1 MKYSNLVIAI
11 PHSSGHPHE
20 AIGASWGD
28 DPEVVRESD
37 RWTDWFTDELFNSE
51 IGDVDVVKCYGSRF
65 DCDVERLEHEP
76 DRICRHSMIDGETD
90 AASFRNAMLADWYQ
104 YRAELL
110 DKASRGGENPRI
122 VDCHSFPS
130 DLAPNVDVCIGF
142 NEDVDYLKARYFIPV
157 QHGGVHYFRQS
168 YNYDQLPSRK

>member
-65 DCDVERLEHEP
+65 GERPAVRRQKGTTDGSPGVTH
-76 DRICRHSMIDGETD
+76 HSACGLHVL
-90 AASFRNAMLADWYQ
+90 ASPLCEDTNDTSRPFRPSAM
-104 YRAELL
+104 
-110 DKASRGGENPRI
+110 S
-122 VDCHSFPS
+122 
-130 DLAPNVDVCIGF
+130 
-142 NEDVDYLKARYFIPV
+142 
-157 QHGGVHYFRQS
+157 
-168 YNYDQLPSRK
+168 

>member
-11 PHSSGHPHE
+11 PHSSGHPHVT
-20 AIGASWGD
+20 IGASWGN

-65 DCDVERLEHEP
+65 DCDVKRLEHEP

-90 AASFRNAMLADWYQ
+90 TASFRNAIAPFGYVGHSVMIEVNKHSYMDEATLAKNQ
-104 YRAELL
+104 VYRKLAATIRECYLRLL
-110 DKASRGGENPRI
+110 GRST
-122 VDCHSFPS
+122 
-130 DLAPNVDVCIGF
+130 L
-142 NEDVDYLKARYFIPV
+142 NEPIRTVRRHD
-157 QHGGVHYFRQS
+157 
-168 YNYDQLPSRK
+168 

>member
-51 IGDVDVVKCYGSRF
+51 IGDVDVVKC
-65 DCDVERLEHEP
+65 
-76 DRICRHSMIDGETD
+76 
-90 AASFRNAMLADWYQ
+90 
-104 YRAELL
+104 
-110 DKASRGGENPRI
+110 
-122 VDCHSFPS
+122 
-130 DLAPNVDVCIGF
+130 
-142 NEDVDYLKARYFIPV
+142 
-157 QHGGVHYFRQS
+157 
-168 YNYDQLPSRK
+168 